1 MKVTFLGTGTSQG
14 VPIIGCS
21 CKVCTSEDPRDK
33 RLRCSMF
40 IEVDGLRLIIDTG
53 PDFRQQLLANNIKD
67 VDAILY
73 THEHKDH
80 IAGLDDVR
88 PINFLQQKDMPLYA
102 EAQVITALER
112 EFHYAFSEVKYPG
125 VPQLQVH
132 QIDEHPF
139 HVQDVKIIPIRV
151 LHHKL
156 PVLGFRIKNFAYVT
170 DANFI
175 AEEEQEK
182 LKGLDVLVLN
192 GLRHEKHI
200 SHYSLSEAVEVIQ
213 KLEPKQAFITHIS
226 HLMDKHEVVN
236 TQLPKNIRLG
246 FDGLCFEL

>member
-73 THEHKDH
+73 TH
-80 IAGLDDVR
+80 
-88 PINFLQQKDMPLYA
+88 DMPLYA